1 MSYNLSPCE
10 VNHSHSQVLNVKNVN
25 FNYLR
30 VVPDLQF
37 CFNFSKMCVNKYT
50 VNLDVSIHWCLLI
63 EIIGKDSSDGKTR
76 KKK

>member
-1 MSYNLSPCE
+1 MSKILSPSE
-10 VNHSHSQVLNVKNVN
+10 VIHPHSQVLSVKNVN

-30 VVPDLQF
+30 VVPHLQF
-37 CFNFSKMCVNKYT
+37 FFTFSKMCVNKYT

-63 EIIGKDSSDGKTR
+63 EIIGKDRRDGKTR